1 MTESNDKKKLPEFK
15 SLSEINRHIYTEMFG
30 AEVAERI
37 MQEADKLGKMR
48 SKPVGSHLNGTME
61 KIGTEESGR
70 IMQEVDAIN
79 KFNFPPE
86 DTEYNN

>member
-1 MTESNDKKKLPEFK
+1 MTTKNSKKKLPEFK
-15 SLSEINRHIYTEMFG
+15 SLSEINRYIFIERFG
-30 AEVAERI
+30 AEKAERL
-37 MQEADKLGKMR
+37 MQEIANLAKLHDE
-48 SKPVGSHLNGTME
+48 PAGSHVNGTME

-70 IMQEVDAIN
+70 MMLEAEAIN

>member
-1 MTESNDKKKLPEFK
+1 MAKKNKKKKLPEFK
-15 SLSEINRHIYTEMFG
+15 SLSEINRYILTEEYG
-30 AEVAERI
+30 VEEGERL
-37 MQEADKLGKMR
+37 MQEMAKFHKLHDEPAGA
-48 SKPVGSHLNGTME
+48 HLNGTME

-70 IMQEVDAIN
+70 KMLEAEAIN